1 MKLSRLLGLSALA
14 GVLTLGTASA
24 GSINGSIPFAGI
36 GLTINGG
43 DLVSSTV
50 INAAVYETSGVGA
63 GDYSNVPQLS
73 NFTEGGG
80 LDLTNL
86 GAFNFSNAIGTFQA
100 NGALSFIVTQQTG
113 FLDVFLRGL
122 FTPGAGAPAPL
133 AGEDPTDTSFRF
145 AFTMSGA
152 SVSGSGTLSS
162 PAVPPGV
169 PEPAT
174 MALMGSAL
182 LGLGI
187 AGRKRLSAK

>member
-1 MKLSRLLGLSALA
+1 M
-14 GVLTLGTASA
+14 GTASA
-24 GSINGSIPFAGI
+24 GSINGSLPFAGI
-36 GLTINGG
+36 GVAINGA
-43 DLVSSTV
+43 DLASSTI
-50 INAAVYETSGVGA
+50 INATVYETSGAGA

-86 GAFNFSNAIGTFQA
+86 GAFNFTNAIGTFQA
-100 NGALSFIVTQQTG
+100 NAALSFIVTQQSG
-113 FLDVFLRGL
+113 FLDVFLRGT

-133 AGEDPTDTSFRF
+133 LGEDPTDTSFRL
-145 AFTMSGA
+145 AFTKSGS

-162 PAVPPGV
+162 PAVPPPGV

-182 LGLGI
+182 LGLGLF
-187 AGRKRLSAK
+187 GRKRLSGK

>member
-50 INAAVYETSGVGA
+50 INAAVYETSGLGA

-113 FLDVFLRGL
+113 CLDVFLRGL

-133 AGEDPTDTSFRF
+133 AGEDPTDTSPLRLTIWARRF
-145 AFTMSGA
+145 
-152 SVSGSGTLSS
+152 
-162 PAVPPGV
+162 PA
-169 PEPAT
+169 A
-174 MALMGSAL
+174 AL
-182 LGLGI
+182 LSLRRSREFQNPPRWLDGPARSGI
-187 AGRKRLSAK
+187 AGQRPSAK